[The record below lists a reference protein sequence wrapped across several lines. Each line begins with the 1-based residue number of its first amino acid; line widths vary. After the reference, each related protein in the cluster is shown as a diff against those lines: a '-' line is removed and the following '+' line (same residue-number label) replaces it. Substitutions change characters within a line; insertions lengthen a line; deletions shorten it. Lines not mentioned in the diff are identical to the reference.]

1 MTFEGGGTGDTPL
14 MAWNRLGSLFALHS
28 ASYQG
33 AATEGD
39 AATRTK
45 KRRKKKRGK
54 GAMAKQQAAR
64 AAKYGT
70 DV

>member
-1 MTFEGGGTGDTPL
+1 MGAGEATKRRREGDEGEVT
-14 MAWNRLGSLFALHS
+14 
-28 ASYQG
+28 ASVG
-33 AATEGD
+33 ATEGD

-54 GAMAKQQAAR
+54 GAMAKQRAAR